1 MTSFFRSLFLACSLT
16 AFAQNPLAVSADA
29 FSGTFQNEQLKIDL
43 TRKGA
48 EYVGSIELGGQSLP
62 VKARMASGK
71 LTGTF
76 ESGGQSY
83 AFQATRNGTKLT
95 LTTDGVTH
103 VLDKSGTAAPT
114 PPATAPTGTAAG
126 TSPVVG
132 QWQTPNGVVAINA
145 DGTARIGEKTHRWS
159 VEGNTITFS
168 GNGEALKVPFDLTGD
183 NWTWKFPDGRLSLT
197 RITAGAPAAQSGDDG
212 IVGTWQGP
220 TGSIQLNLD
229 GTATVGGVQY
239 RYARAGN
246 QLTLAGPDGTFIATV
261 QLAGDTM
268 NWVIN
273 GKTLSFQRA
282 ANVWA
287 VGGAATGSILP
298 ELVGKWCQMSTLNN
312 STGVSSRSAC
322 FTLLADGSYQFAG
335 ESGATG
341 QVNGGAYGTAS
352 DSSDS
357 GTWTATANSITSNS
371 KKTGVRTFR
380 LEKRNHPKTGD
391 PMLVLDGAEF
401 TTAYQKAPWR

>member
-1 MTSFFRSLFLACSLT
+1 MTSLFRSLLLVCSLT
-16 AFAQNPLAVSADA
+16 IVAQNPLAVSADA
-29 FSGTFQNEQLKIDL
+29 YSGTFQNEQLKIDL
-43 TRKGA
+43 IRRGA
-48 EYVGSIELGGQSLP
+48 EYAGSIELAGQSLP
-62 VKARMASGK
+62 VKARAAAGK

-76 ESGGQSY
+76 ESGGQAYS
-83 AFQATRNGTKLT
+83 FQATRNGTKLT

-103 VLDKSGTAAPT
+103 VLEKSGAAAPAPPAAA
-114 PPATAPTGTAAG
+114 PPATLPA

-145 DGTARIGEKTHRWS
+145 DGTARIGEKTHRWA
-159 VEGNTITFS
+159 VDGNTITFS
-168 GNGEALKVPFDLTGD
+168 GNGETLKIPFDLAGD
-183 NWTWKFPDGRLSLT
+183 NWTWKFPDGRLALT
-197 RITAGAPAAQSGDDG
+197 RISTNATPQSGADG

-220 TGSIQLNLD
+220 TGNIQLNLD
-229 GTATVGGVQY
+229 GTATIGGVQY
-239 RYARAGN
+239 RYSSAGN
-246 QLTLAGPDGTFIATV
+246 QLTLAGPDGTFVATV

-268 NWVIN
+268 NWLVN

-287 VGGAATGSILP
+287 VGGTATGGILP

-312 STGVSSRSAC
+312 SAGVSSRAAC
-322 FTLLADGSYQFAG
+322 FTLLADGSYLFAG

-357 GTWTATANSITSNS
+357 GTWTATANSITSTS

>member
-1 MTSFFRSLFLACSLT
+1 MIPLLRSLLLACT
-16 AFAQNPLAVSADA
+16 AVVFAQNPLAISADA
-29 FSGTFQNEQLKIDL
+29 FSGTFQNEQLKLDL
-43 TRKGA
+43 SRKGN
-48 EYVGSIELGGQSLP
+48 EYNGVILLGGQSLP
-62 VKARMASGK
+62 VKAHATAGK

-76 ESGGQSY
+76 ESGGQAYS
-83 AFQATRNGTKLT
+83 FQATRNGTKLT

-103 VLDKSGTAAPT
+103 VLDKAVAAPPTAT
-114 PPATAPTGTAAG
+114 PV

-132 QWQTPNGVVAINA
+132 QWQTPNGIVAINA
-145 DGTARIGEKTHRWS
+145 DGSAKIGEKTHRWT
-159 VEGNTITFS
+159 VEGNVITFA
-168 GNGEALKVPFDLTGD
+168 GNGESLKVPFDLAGD
-183 NWTWKFPDGRLSLT
+183 NWTWKFPDGRLALT
-197 RITAGAPAAQSGDDG
+197 RIAANAAAQSGGDG
-212 IVGTWQGP
+212 VVGAWQGP
-220 TGSIQLNLD
+220 TGNMQINLD
-229 GTATVGGVQY
+229 GSATIGGVQY
-239 RYARAGN
+239 RYTQAAN
-246 QLTLAGPDGTFIATV
+246 QLTLAGPDGMFVATV
-261 QLAGDTM
+261 QIAGDNMT
-268 NWVIN
+268 WLIN

-287 VGGAATGSILP
+287 VGGAATGGILP

-322 FTLLADGSYQFAG
+322 FTLLADGSFQFAG

-352 DSSDS
+352 DSNDS
-357 GTWTATANSITSNS
+357 GTWTATADSITSTS

>member
-1 MTSFFRSLFLACSLT
+1 MMPLLRSLLLACT
-16 AFAQNPLAVSADA
+16 AVVLAQNPLAISADA
-29 FSGTFQNEQLKIDL
+29 FSGTFQNEQLKLDL
-43 TRKGA
+43 SRKGN
-48 EYVGSIELGGQSLP
+48 EYNGVILLGGQSLP
-62 VKARMASGK
+62 VKARATAGK

-76 ESGGQSY
+76 ESGGQAYS
-83 AFQATRNGTKLT
+83 FQATRNGTKLT

-103 VLDKSGTAAPT
+103 VLDKAVAAPPTAT
-114 PPATAPTGTAAG
+114 PV

-132 QWQTPNGVVAINA
+132 QWQTPNGIVAINA
-145 DGTARIGEKTHRWS
+145 DGSARIGEKTHRWT
-159 VEGNTITFS
+159 VDGNVITFA
-168 GNGEALKVPFDLTGD
+168 GNGESLKVPFDLAGD
-183 NWTWKFPDGRLSLT
+183 NWTWKFPDGRLALT
-197 RITAGAPAAQSGDDG
+197 RIAANASVQSTGEG
-212 IVGTWQGP
+212 VVGTWQGP
-220 TGSIQLNLD
+220 TGNMQINLD
-229 GTATVGGVQY
+229 GSATIGGVQY
-239 RYARAGN
+239 RYTQAAN
-246 QLTLAGPDGTFIATV
+246 QLTLAGPDGMFVATV
-261 QLAGDTM
+261 EIAGDNMT
-268 NWVIN
+268 WLIN
-273 GKTLSFQRA
+273 GKTLRFQRA

-287 VGGAATGSILP
+287 VGGAATGGILP

-322 FTLLADGSYQFAG
+322 FTLLADGSFQFAG

-352 DSSDS
+352 DSNDG
-357 GTWTATANSITSNS
+357 GTWTATANSITSTS